1 MQQLEYSGYGK
12 TVRNNTFWD
21 KLQECV
27 GLLERRKIGMKKIVD
42 NLIKV
47 FVEKGVAETDIIF
60 LKSTEEQMQQLQD
73 LMGNNAKEVLEFYK
87 KYQPEVTPML
97 PCYLSLLNI
106 DEIVIENTCAE
117 PGMHLAKYGVITIGV
132 TVGGNV
138 VCIDTNDVSE
148 AGPKILLFDS
158 NFCYYDDEDDIA
170 RIGYIPSSVEHLFDL
185 AYDQKDPVLSYENIQ
200 KCGHVLSESF
210 MDFMEKLSC
219 NYFEDIEEF
228 LD

>member
-1 MQQLEYSGYGK
+1 
-12 TVRNNTFWD
+12 
-21 KLQECV
+21 
-27 GLLERRKIGMKKIVD
+27 MKKIVD

-60 LKSTEEQMQQLQD
+60 QKAKEEQMQQLQD
-73 LMGNNAKEVLEFYK
+73 LVGDNAKEVLEFYRE
-87 KYQPEVTPML
+87 YQPEEVPML
-97 PCYLSLLNI
+97 PNYLNLLNI
-106 DEIVIENTCAE
+106 EGIVEENTCGE

-148 AGPKILLFDS
+148 AGPKVLLFDS
-158 NFCYYDDEDDIA
+158 NFCYYDDEDDIV
-170 RIGYIPSSVEHLFDL
+170 RIGYIPSSAKHLFDL
-185 AYDQKDPVLSYENIQ
+185 SDPQKINTLSYENIK

>member
-1 MQQLEYSGYGK
+1 
-12 TVRNNTFWD
+12 
-21 KLQECV
+21 
-27 GLLERRKIGMKKIVD
+27 MKNIVD
-42 NLIKV
+42 NLVKV
-47 FVEKGVAETDIIF
+47 FLEDGADESEIVF
-60 LKSTEEQMQQLQD
+60 SKSTEAQMDQLQD
-73 LMGNNAKEVLEFYK
+73 LVGDNAIQVLEFYK
-87 KYQPEVTPML
+87 EYQPVEVPML
-97 PCYLSLLNI
+97 PNYLSLLNI
-106 DEIVIENTCAE
+106 DGIVKENICAE

-148 AGPKILLFDS
+148 AGSKILLFDS

-210 MDFMEKLSC
+210 MDFMEKLSN